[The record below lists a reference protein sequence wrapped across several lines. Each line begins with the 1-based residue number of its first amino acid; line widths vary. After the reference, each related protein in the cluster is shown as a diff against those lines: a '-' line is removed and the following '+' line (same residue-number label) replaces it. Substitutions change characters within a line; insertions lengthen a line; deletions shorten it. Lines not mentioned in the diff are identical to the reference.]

1 MDLCWRWLAILV
13 KELLSQKTRGKLK
26 FSFHGKRRR
35 RRIHSEKFFLSRQM
49 NLGKLN
55 GQFGGGSAS
64 PFQITFIARNV
75 KENFRKCKT
84 CQKVIM
90 EIDIH
95 PLWL

>member
-1 MDLCWRWLAILV
+1 MARYIGQRASVTEDKRQVEVFISR
-13 KELLSQKTRGKLK
+13 KEEKR
-26 FSFHGKRRR
+26 RRR

-95 PLWL
+95 SLWL